1 MEAAVNEQEGIRKA
15 INLYFEGCR
24 NGNVET
30 LKEAFHADATM
41 CGHFGEELMVVPI
54 QGLYDFVSSN
64 PAPAESGEPFEGKV
78 EAIEVAGTVASAKVT
93 EKSYMGHD
101 FTDFFNLLK
110 IEGRW
115 WIVSKVFNVE
125 G

>member
-1 MEAAVNEQEGIRKA
+1 MEAAVTEQEGVRQA
-15 INLYFEGCR
+15 IDLYFKGIREGS
-24 NGNVET
+24 VET
-30 LKEAFHADATM
+30 LKEAFHSGATM
-41 CGHFGEELMVVPI
+41 CGHFGEELMIVPI
-54 QGLYDFVSSN
+54 EGLYDFVSSN
-64 PAPAESGEPFEGKV
+64 PAPSVSGEPFEGKI
-78 EAIEVAGTVASAKVT
+78 EAIDVAGTVASAKVT

-115 WIVSKVFNVE
+115 WIVSKVFNVD